1 MLVDPCAIAL
11 LVPAQKTD
19 QKRLTWTFNQIKQMH
34 FCPAHT
40 HSLSLSL
47 HEPKP
52 KRKPQIPNPKHN
64 SPSPVAFPAAV
75 MTRPSLTN
83 VSLWVNLPYPVVV
96 KALRLSNRRRVLCIG
111 VQRNKSIFFQC
122 CSGSM
127 LFISS

>member
-1 MLVDPCAIAL
+1 
-11 LVPAQKTD
+11 
-19 QKRLTWTFNQIKQMH
+19 MH

-122 CSGSM
+122 CSVCPLGTLESCHSCRAKDHFFAEYRRERPCT
-127 LFISS
+127 LWVDCK